1 MDSYENLRSGAAVR
15 KKDMFEEYR
24 KETETPGK
32 TACSF
37 RGTMLKWTRFD
48 KEKGCEDA
56 SRQVVGLQRGC
67 VRR

>member
-1 MDSYENLRSGAAVR
+1 MNPYENLRSGAAVR

-37 RGTMLKWTRFD
+37 RGDYAKMDTI
-48 KEKGCEDA
+48 
-56 SRQVVGLQRGC
+56 
-67 VRR
+67 